1 MTRSTFVII
10 LLACAAP
17 AAADRASLDA
27 GLKAFEALDYE
38 RAVAL
43 LNQAF
48 SESLGREDKL
58 SVLRTLAFAHVA
70 LNQEEQARAEFR
82 LLLRIDP
89 AATLDETISP
99 RTRLVFEEARGDV
112 GPAAE
117 PAPPPPPPV
126 APTPFPSPQALAVTR
141 PAPRPLYRRSWIWG
155 TAAGATAAVVI
166 IGVIAGVFAQP
177 PSTARISVAHP

>member
-1 MTRSTFVII
+1 MTRITFVIALI
-10 LLACAAP
+10 ACAAP
-17 AAADRASLDA
+17 AAANRASLDA

-48 SESLGREDKL
+48 SESLGREEKL

-70 LNQEEQARAEFR
+70 LNQEDQARAEFR
-82 LLLRIDP
+82 LLLHIDP

-99 RTRLVFEEARGDV
+99 RTRLVFEEARAEL
-112 GPAAE
+112 PA
-117 PAPPPPPPV
+117 PAPSPSPPPPE
-126 APTPFPSPQALAVTR
+126 PTPSPSPQAVAVTR
-141 PAPRPLYRRSWIWG
+141 PAPPPLYRRRWIWG

-177 PSTARISVAHP
+177 ASTARISVAHP